1 MTRLPVVLIA
11 GRSGVE
17 RRASS
22 LARGIGTLAFAM
34 LLASGPVQAQQIGNW
49 QVVPRYST
57 VLPVGGPTRDFV
69 SDFSWRGATVDV
81 VRFMSPNLRVGVS
94 GGWHVL
100 DGKSEGTEEFS
111 GGALDGELRRWVNAV
126 PLMAIGLYEF
136 GGRWGPKGFVGAGT
150 GVIYAQNRVD
160 GGPIRAE
167 NSNWHF
173 GLSAEAGVAI
183 PRPGGST
190 WDISAR
196 YHWAAPS
203 GGVERQY
210 VTFSLGYR
218 IGG

>member
-1 MTRLPVVLIA
+1 MIRLPGYLIA
-11 GRSGVE
+11 GRRGVAP
-17 RRASS
+17 RAASLAGVIVTLALATLSASS
-22 LARGIGTLAFAM
+22 PA
-34 LLASGPVQAQQIGNW
+34 QAQQIGNW

-57 VLPVGGPTRDFV
+57 VLPVGGATRDFV

-100 DGKSEGTEEFS
+100 DGESEGTEEFS
-111 GGALDGELRRWVNAV
+111 GGALNGELRRWVNAV

-160 GGPIRAE
+160 AGPFRAE

-173 GLSAEAGVAI
+173 GLSAEAGIAI
-183 PRPGGST
+183 PRPGGSV
-190 WDISAR
+190 WDLSAR
-196 YHWAAPS
+196 YHWAVQNS
-203 GGVERQY
+203 GVERQY